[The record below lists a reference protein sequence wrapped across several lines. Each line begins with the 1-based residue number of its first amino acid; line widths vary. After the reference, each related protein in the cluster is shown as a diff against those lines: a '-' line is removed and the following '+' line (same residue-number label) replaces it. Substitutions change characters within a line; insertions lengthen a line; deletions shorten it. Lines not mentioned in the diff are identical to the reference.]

1 MSMKRAL
8 FGICTAALLL
18 AGRASAA
25 EAVKAQPAK
34 ADDVEALR
42 AEVKRL
48 AQELEAVKAKQ
59 ATAAVVPATYTPPP
73 AAPAVPTQVTS
84 AIDERVSLLEV
95 KQGDAVVAGDVP
107 GSFRVPG
114 TDVSLRLYG
123 FAEMNYIHEFKGDNS
138 DVDIPAFAAYAPVKG
153 TPGYERTGRDFLTA
167 RTSRIGI
174 EAATPTRY
182 GALGVKIEGDFI
194 NEPRTGG
201 TEQNGSSRNLFTQQ
215 ETSSYGF
222 RMRHLY
228 GSFGGLL
235 VGQTWS
241 TFMDVDNSPE
251 TVDFNGPPGSTIVR
265 QPMIRY
271 AYAAPTLGKLTVAI
285 ENSAT
290 YVLGDGAQGTQA
302 GLPLSSSLS
311 RIPDVILRWDGS
323 FDWGNLSVRALGQ
336 ELHVKDGTG
345 VVDASKIG
353 WGAGA
358 TAFLKLR
365 DGADYLSLALT
376 GGEGIGRYLYYIEGA
391 IYDTTANE
399 IRLERAAGVV
409 AGYQFKPSKL
419 VRFNF
424 VYGIVRS
431 FDNDYTDAVRAS
443 GFDTA
448 ANLDKFAVNR
458 QVQQA
463 HVGAIFTPVPGV
475 DLGIEGIWG
484 QRRTLAGE
492 KGDLTRFNFMARY
505 YIS

>member
-8 FGICTAALLL
+8 FGIGTAALLL
-18 AGRASAA
+18 SGPASAA
-25 EAVKAQPAK
+25 DAAKTQPRS
-34 ADDVEALR
+34 DEVEALR

-48 AQELEAVKAKQ
+48 AGELEAVKAKQ
-59 ATAAVVPATYTPPP
+59 AAATPAAYTPPP
-73 AAPAVPTQVTS
+73 APSAVPAQV
-84 AIDERVSLLEV
+84 AALDERVGLLEI

-107 GSFRVPG
+107 GSFRVPN

-123 FAEMNYIHEFKGDNS
+123 FAELNYIHEFKGDNS

-153 TPGYERTGRDFLTA
+153 SPGYERKDRDFLTA
-167 RTSRIGI
+167 RTSRFGI

-182 GALGVKIEGDFI
+182 GPLGVKLEGDFI

-201 TEQNGSSRNLFTQQ
+201 TEQNGSTRNLFTQQ

-222 RMRHLY
+222 RMRHVY
-228 GSFGGLL
+228 GSIGGLL

-251 TVDFNGPPGSTIVR
+251 TVDFNGPPGSSIVR

-271 AYAAPTLGKLTVAI
+271 GYATPTLGKLTVAL
-285 ENSAT
+285 ENSSS
-290 YVLGDGAQGTQA
+290 YVLGDAGQGDEA
-302 GLPLSSSLS
+302 GLPMSSSLS
-311 RIPDVILRWDGS
+311 RIPDVILRWDRAFG
-323 FDWGNLSVRALGQ
+323 WGNLSVRGLGQ
-336 ELHVKDGTG
+336 ELRVKDGQG
-345 VVDASKIG
+345 IIDATRIG

-358 TAFLKLR
+358 TAFVKLR

-376 GGEGIGRYLYYIEGA
+376 GGEGIGRYMYYVEGA

-399 IRLERAAGVV
+399 IRLERAAGAV
-409 AGYQFKPSKL
+409 AGYQFKPSGF

-431 FDNDYTDAVRAS
+431 FDNAYVDAARAS

-448 ANLDKFAVNR
+448 ANLDKFAINR

-463 HVGAIFTPVPGV
+463 HVGAIFTPVSGV

-484 QRRTLAGE
+484 QRSTLAGE

-505 YIS
+505 YIN